1 MLVTDSHTPKYL
13 VRVSSRKHK
22 GNDLAPVKPV
32 PCHYLNQIW
41 RRCMRHGCSS
51 FLYMS
56 PPLSA
61 TGQNQWL
68 DQWCD
73 FYNFSKTGQDIAHH
87 DVTWELPWP
96 GFLTCI
102 HTPYVPPPPTNAC
115 SSQNG
120 RTVKQSQC
128 EKVYNYSAFE
138 LSIIEMSTGCDLKA
152 KYDLTKSCTRNGL
165 TQYMQKQSWETHLV
179 EE

>member
-1 MLVTDSHTPKYL
+1 MTWHLSSQSHAITWIKFDEDAWGTDAHHSYTCPL
-13 VRVSSRKHK
+13 
-22 GNDLAPVKPV
+22 L
-32 PCHYLNQIW
+32 
-41 RRCMRHGCSS
+41 
-51 FLYMS
+51 
-56 PPLSA
+56 LSA

-73 FYNFSKTGQDIAHH
+73 FYNFSKTGPDIAHH

-96 GFLTCI
+96 GSLTCI
-102 HTPYVPPPPTNAC
+102 HTPCVPPPPTNAC

-120 RTVKQSQC
+120 RTVKQSHC

-138 LSIIEMSTGCDLKA
+138 LSIIEISTGCYLKA

-165 TQYMQKQSWETHLV
+165 TQYMQKQAWETHLV